1 MKSSKWLP
9 DNLWARIEPLLPA
22 PKRRRRKF
30 PGRKPLGNREV
41 LTGIIFVLRTGIP
54 WREMPAELG
63 YGSGMTCLRRLKQ
76 WHRRGVFQ
84 KLYEI
89 LLEELNGADKIDWSR
104 ALVDSATTK
113 APGGGEKTGPNP
125 TDRRKLE
132 SSCAGRCARDS
143 ASGEANR
150 SECPRRHPSHSS
162 RRRGPSGSGKKK
174 EGLEENPLAFKVTVD
189 TTLNFI
195 ASN

>member
-9 DNLWARIEPLLPA
+9 DDLWARIEPLLPA
-22 PKRRRRKF
+22 PKRRRRKY

-63 YGSGMTCLRRLKQ
+63 CGSGMTCLRRLKQ

-89 LLEELNGADKIDWSR
+89 LLDELNGADKIDWSR

-125 TDRRKLE
+125 TDRRKLG
-132 SSCAGRCARDS
+132 SKVHVLVDARGVPL
-143 ASGEANR
+143 AVKLTGANAHDVTQVIPLVDEVPPVR
-150 SECPRRHPSHSS
+150 
-162 RRRGPSGSGKKK
+162 GKKRK
-174 EGLEENPLAFKVTVD
+174 TSKKTSMRAR
-189 TTLNFI
+189 
-195 ASN
+195 